1 MQASNEGD
9 APAPGE
15 GLRVAAEEEL
25 RSLIA
30 TMKAELSSVQPLVE
44 SARQEITALSAARG
58 QAEALLTEI
67 QSKVADAQ
75 TNAAAILAANQQIE
89 NARASA
95 EASSTAIGSKKEEVD
110 ALQTELGLQLTT
122 AKVTVGKA
130 DEALSQAN
138 QARDSAVQ
146 ALEAVEASKVTG
158 GEAVA
163 EVMESKKQG
172 AIHAAALQSL
182 ADKAKDVDA
191 RISRYEQKLA
201 EFEEHAKKQLAD
213 ITGLLPGATSAGLAS
228 AFDERRK
235 SFLEPGTGWQ
245 KLFIGSI
252 VLLILLAASG
262 LIQAWIASAPMG
274 YEEILRLWLTR
285 LPIAAAL
292 VWLALHSS
300 REAALAKRLEEDY
313 GYKVAIAS
321 TFLGFQ
327 KQMSEIGGAVEATS
341 PLGRLC
347 DETLAIISSPPG
359 RIYEK
364 QALTVTPGSELAG
377 AARTMGVAVSEAAGA
392 QRPKA

>member
-1 MQASNEGD
+1 MEVSNGSD
-9 APAPGE
+9 APE
-15 GLRVAAEEEL
+15 QSSGLCATAEDELRALVAA
-25 RSLIA
+25 
-30 TMKAELSSVQPLVE
+30 MKAELSSVQPLME

-58 QAEALLTEI
+58 QAEALLAEI

-75 TNAAAILAANQQIE
+75 TTAAAILAANQQIE
-89 NARASA
+89 NALAST
-95 EASSTAIGSKKEEVD
+95 EVSSTAIGEKKEEVD
-110 ALQTELGLQLTT
+110 ALHAELGIQLTS
-122 AKVTVGKA
+122 AKVAAGKA

-138 QARDSAVQ
+138 QARDSVAQ
-146 ALEAVEASKVTG
+146 ALEAVEASKLTG
-158 GEAVA
+158 GEAAA
-163 EVMESKKQG
+163 EVLESKKQG

-182 ADKAKDVDA
+182 ADKAKDVDG

-201 EFEEHAKKQLAD
+201 EFEEQAMRQLDD

-252 VLLILLAASG
+252 ALLILLAGSG

-327 KQMSEIGGAVEATS
+327 KQMSEIGGTVETTS

-364 QALTVTPGSELAG
+364 QSLTVTPGSELAG
-377 AARTMGVAVSEAAGA
+377 AARTVSVAVSEAAGT
-392 QRPKA
+392 QRPKV